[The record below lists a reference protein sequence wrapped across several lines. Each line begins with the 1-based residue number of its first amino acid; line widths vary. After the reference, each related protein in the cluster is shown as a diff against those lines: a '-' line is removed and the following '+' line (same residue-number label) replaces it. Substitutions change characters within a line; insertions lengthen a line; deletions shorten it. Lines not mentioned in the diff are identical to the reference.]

1 MKERPIPFNGAM
13 VRAVLAGTKTLTRR
27 AKALEYFSRP
37 ENDPDGWWCARVSA
51 GVAYMVYKQSPHERA
66 VQCPYGQAGDR
77 LWVREPWRSTAD
89 LDKRSG
95 SEIAELCLVAGYSV
109 PWAPIQYEADGAR
122 RDWKHTGTPPHDG
135 PPQPGRYRH
144 ARFMPR
150 WASRTI
156 LEVTRVRVERL
167 QAISYMDALAEG
179 AFDAAAFV
187 GQECTDTGES
197 ADELAR
203 RLQWPQRAFRA
214 LWEQINGA
222 GTWDANPWVW
232 VVEFRRLPPGGP
244 R

>member
-1 MKERPIPFNGAM
+1 MKERPIPFNGPM
-13 VRAVLAGTKTLTRR
+13 VQAVLAGTKTMTRR
-27 AKALEYFSRP
+27 AKALEYFSQP
-37 ENDPDGWWCARVSA
+37 ENDPDGWWCARVTD

-66 VQCPYGQAGDR
+66 VQCPYGQPGDR

-89 LDKRSG
+89 LDKYSG
-95 SEIAELCLVAGYSV
+95 SQIADLCLDAGYSV
-109 PWAPIQYEADGAR
+109 PWAPIQYDADGAR

-150 WASRTI
+150 WASRIT

-222 GTWDANPWVW
+222 GAWDTNPWVW
-232 VVEFRRLPPGGP
+232 VVEFRRPPPGGP

>member
-1 MKERPIPFNGAM
+1 MKVRPIPFNGPM
-13 VRAVLAGTKTLTRR
+13 VRALLDGSKTQTRR
-27 AKALEYFSRP
+27 HVRDTGLYAIDASIH
-37 ENDPDGWWCARVSA
+37 GGTTAARELA
-51 GVAYMVYKQSPHERA
+51 NLAT
-66 VQCPYGQAGDR
+66 QCPYGRPGDR
-77 LWVREPWRSTAD
+77 LWVREPWRSSAD
-89 LDKRSG
+89 LDKHSG
-95 SEIAELCLVAGYSV
+95 SEIADLCLDAGYNV

-122 RDWKHTGTPPHDG
+122 RDWQHTGTPPHDG

-150 WASRTI
+150 WASRII

-222 GTWDANPWVW
+222 GAWDANPWVW